1 MSKTQRVVAIVV
13 TSYLLLAFLDELVL
27 VQLLARRLAVPL
39 LLAGFEALAAIG
51 MGFIVRGLRGRVW
64 RFDDEAARPDL
75 ALDLLLGVPLFG
87 TLCFLVGTIRVWSW
101 TMIPPLV
108 VFGLAGAYAVARTFE
123 TRARA
128 TAPVVTTAGRFA
140 LVAIAVVFLCALVAA
155 QAPPSTLDELAYHLA
170 VPWTWVKEGRA
181 IELPLLSHSYF
192 PLGVESASLPLLAIL
207 GNVTGGLA
215 SHLLHLGIALAATI
229 VIARRTRDLLLT
241 AAIVATPALAM
252 TAGWSLVDWTLA
264 GLAIALAA
272 AVDDGDDATITAALG
287 AGLLTKYTF
296 VPIAALILFAGFRR
310 LAPVTRWRV
319 LAIGLALGSVF
330 FLRNLIL
337 TGNPVAPFLSAGAPH
352 VAGYR
357 GPAYLSSY
365 VFDGHYIDESLGASV
380 LGLAVATT
388 GAAGWLMLAAGIA
401 LFALAPSARILV
413 PFFAVAAS
421 QARAAT
427 ASRALRLLLAGA
439 ITAQLLLIVFFTER
453 SDAFSLIAGRATEE
467 QYLIKVRPSFTPVR
481 ALDASLPPDSRTL
494 VVGLTETYW
503 FLREVR
509 GGGNFD
515 GPRVSRYLEAPTAE
529 ALYARLK
536 HDGITHVAVM
546 SLPPATGVPKK
557 VEERDTELTAAAQ
570 RTLALTLD
578 HYAANVSAPGSS
590 SALFALR

>member
-1 MSKTQRVVAIVV
+1 MTRTQRVVAIVV

-27 VQLLARRLAVPL
+27 VQLLARRLAVSL

-87 TLCFLVGTIRVWSW
+87 TLCFLVGAIRVWSW

-123 TRARA
+123 TRVRA

-140 LVAIAVVFLCALVAA
+140 LVAIVIVFLCALVAA

-170 VPWTWVKEGRA
+170 VPWTWVKDGRA
-181 IELPLLSHSYF
+181 VELPLLSHAYF
-192 PLGVESASLPLLAIL
+192 PLGVESASLPLLSIL

-215 SHLLHLGIALAATI
+215 SHLLHMGIALAATI

-241 AAIVATPALAM
+241 AA
-252 TAGWSLVDWTLA
+252 
-264 GLAIALAA
+264 
-272 AVDDGDDATITAALG
+272 
-287 AGLLTKYTF
+287 KYTF
-296 VPIAALILFAGFRR
+296 VPIAALILIAGFRR
-310 LAPVTRWRV
+310 LAPATRWRV
-319 LAIGLALGSVF
+319 LTIGLALGSVF
-330 FLRNLIL
+330 FIRNLIL
-337 TGNPVAPFLSAGAPH
+337 TGNPVAPFLSADAPH
-352 VAGYR
+352 VTGYR

-365 VFDGHYIDESLGASV
+365 VFDGHYIDESLGASL

-388 GAAGWLMLAAGIA
+388 GAAGWLMLVAGIA

-439 ITAQLLLIVFFTER
+439 IAAQLLLIVFFTER

-467 QYLIKVRPSFTPVR
+467 QYLIKSRPSFTPVR

-503 FLREVR
+503 FLRDVR

-515 GPRVSRYLEAPTAE
+515 GPRVSRYLEAPTPE

-536 HDGITHVAVM
+536 QDGITHVAVM
-546 SLPPATGVPKK
+546 SLSPATGVAKK

-590 SALFALR
+590 TALFALR